1 MKHKNLKNKKG
12 FSLIE
17 VFASLM
23 ILSFGIAAVVI
34 LMMQSIRSSQT
45 ARDQIIASM
54 LAQEG
59 IELVR
64 NLKDNGDLDGSY
76 DNSSDSDNDLR
87 VYKAAS
93 GNIIIQKNPASRRL
107 SLNGNFYIHDG
118 GTDTKFFRRIDLKV
132 DGNILPAPSD
142 REITATSYVTW
153 NGEGFIASKNL
164 STADLT
170 AGKCNIGNQCVSVVS
185 VMPDIN

>member
-1 MKHKNLKNKKG
+1 MKHKNFKNKKG

-23 ILSFGIAAVVI
+23 ILSFGIAAVIV

-64 NLKDNGDLDGSY
+64 NLKDNGDLDGTFSEA
-76 DNSSDSDNDLR
+76 SDCNGNKCEDLR
-87 VYKAAS
+87 VDETMS
-93 GNIIIQKNPASRRL
+93 FFDKNNGLHPSRL
-107 SLNGNFYIHDG
+107 HLKGNFFVHDDAG
-118 GTDTKFFRRIDLKV
+118 AVVDTKFFRRIDLQV
-132 DGNILPAPSD
+132 NGNILPAPSD

-153 NGEGFIASKNL
+153 NDSGFAAISPWPA
-164 STADLT
+164 A
-170 AGKCNIGNQCVSVVS
+170 CNVGNMCLSVVS